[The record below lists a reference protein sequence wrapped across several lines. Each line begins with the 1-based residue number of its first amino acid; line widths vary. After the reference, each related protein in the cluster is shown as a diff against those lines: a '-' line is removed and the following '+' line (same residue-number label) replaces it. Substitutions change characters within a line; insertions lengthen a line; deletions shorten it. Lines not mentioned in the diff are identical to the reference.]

1 MYKINDEVFYM
12 KIDEQVEYLIQLINE
27 IDEEYKNTTT
37 AFNTRITA
45 IEEKCK
51 EFDEVF
57 TQVNEKISTLEAT
70 EKAHYEEVLA
80 SIAEQATTFQ
90 GKIDSLKSELE
101 QEIALKQNINDDTL
115 KTESKKIVGA
125 INENKDTIDNNK
137 TELENKIDTTKTE
150 LENKITVKQDM
161 TDDSLKT
168 SIKTIV
174 GAINEIFDKESTG
187 VAIDEKTITLTDT
200 NAIQVNPEI
209 LTNDRLTVAV
219 EPLSADNPYNDQNFN
234 KIFTLG
240 VSYTTDPINEG
251 IGQLKNVYF
260 RVVNKGTKNYAALE
274 NEGYPAYNAII
285 GMAQYGAE
293 PDKLSS
299 YLFANTREP
308 GKTPETSYITS
319 AQAVN
324 IENGTT
330 YTTPFLPFKL
340 IKELFTPIGYVM
352 ASTQATVPVYWGTWQ
367 QIGYVTVNS
376 VKVYYYKRTA

>member
-168 SIKTIV
+168 STKTIV
-174 GAINEIFDKESTG
+174 GAINEVFDKESTG

-200 NAIQVNPEI
+200 NAIQVNPDI
-209 LTNDRLTVAV
+209 LTNNFLNLEANESNNYKSTIYMNVQPGQSTYGEENITDFFIDTYVWTKGLNDNKVFGLGYLGEKSDNIVILFSGKNMEMCPNYISATEAV
-219 EPLSADNPYNDQNFN
+219 KIDNATTGIYS
-234 KIFTLG
+234 KI
-240 VSYTTDPINEG
+240 
-251 IGQLKNVYF
+251 
-260 RVVNKGTKNYAALE
+260 
-274 NEGYPAYNAII
+274 
-285 GMAQYGAE
+285 
-293 PDKLSS
+293 
-299 YLFANTREP
+299 
-308 GKTPETSYITS
+308 
-319 AQAVN
+319 
-324 IENGTT
+324 
-330 YTTPFLPFKL
+330 TPFLTFEL
-340 IKELFTPIGYVM
+340 AKELFAPIGYVM